1 MTLKEAR
8 KKAGCKQVLLAAIL
22 GVSQQYL
29 SQMERGLKPLNKK
42 ALVYILSQKEAKT
55 LPTLHT
61 PQNGTKQVVK
71 KSLKTKRLRSKKRP
85 TIVQLS
91 KSTDFSGFD
100 SEKELKKAM
109 EKWWWTELSADC
121 RNCKRSCK
129 QSWQVE
135 IAHCPQMR

>member
-1 MTLKEAR
+1 
-8 KKAGCKQVLLAAIL
+8 
-22 GVSQQYL
+22 
-29 SQMERGLKPLNKK
+29 MERGLKPLNKK
-42 ALVYILSQKEAKT
+42 ALDYILSQKEVKT

-61 PQNGTKQVVK
+61 PQNVTKKVVK
-71 KSLKTKRLRSKKRP
+71 KSLKTKELQGRKRP
-85 TIVQLS
+85 DIVQLS

-109 EKWWWTELSADC
+109 EKWWWTDINADC
-121 RNCKRSCK
+121 RKCGRVCK